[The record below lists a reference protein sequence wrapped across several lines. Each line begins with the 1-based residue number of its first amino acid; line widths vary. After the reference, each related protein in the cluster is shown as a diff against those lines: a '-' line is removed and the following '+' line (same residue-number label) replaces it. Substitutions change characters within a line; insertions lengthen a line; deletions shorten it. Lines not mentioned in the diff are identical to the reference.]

1 MRLITLMQNALKKNS
16 FRLGAP
22 PNELR
27 LDVTLNCGMSFL
39 WQRSDDKTWRGIIAN
54 SDIQL
59 EQTPDDIICTLNYGD
74 ASIND
79 VRSYFQL
86 DTPLQPLINQWIQ
99 ADPRLTNIAKAFPG
113 LRVLWM
119 DPFECLIS
127 FICSSANN
135 IARIT
140 SMVNRLRSEY
150 GEPTPSGAC
159 LFPTAACIAERSADD
174 LRKLGFGYRASYVV
188 ESARLIAG
196 HADDWLVNQRLQPY
210 ETAHQ
215 ALQTLPG
222 IGAKVAD
229 CICLFALDKPGAIPV
244 DTHVWQIARRDYGL
258 FTDAKSLTPKVYK
271 GIGDYFR
278 NKFGSYAGWAHNLL
292 FAADLPAFKH
302 RLL

>member
-113 LRVLWM
+113 LRVLCM

-140 SMVNRLRSEY
+140 GMVNRLRSEY
-150 GEPTPSGAC
+150 GELAPSGAY
-159 LFPTAACIAERSADD
+159 LFPTASRIAECSSDE

-188 ESARLIAG
+188 ESARLIASQS
-196 HADDWLVNQRLQPY
+196 DDWLMNLRLQDY
-210 ETAHQ
+210 ATAHQ

-258 FTDAKSLTPKVYK
+258 FANAKSLTPSVYN
-271 GIGDYFR
+271 GIGDFFR
-278 NKFGSYAGWAHNLL
+278 GKFGSHAGWAHNLL